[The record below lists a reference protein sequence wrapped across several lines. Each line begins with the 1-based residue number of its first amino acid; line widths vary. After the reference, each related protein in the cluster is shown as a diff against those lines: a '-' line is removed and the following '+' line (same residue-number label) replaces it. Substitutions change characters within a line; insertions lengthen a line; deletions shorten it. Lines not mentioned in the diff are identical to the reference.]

1 MTQMMVFMSW
11 IFFRLPNLKDSGL
24 AIQRLWGQA
33 GDIQFAQ
40 KIYVETLQI
49 DRFHISLLLGVIFA
63 GMAIAYAIHRGLKLH
78 LNWIVKLLLVPIC
91 LFAAW
96 LLAPNEAPPY
106 IYFDF

>member
-1 MTQMMVFMSW
+1 
-11 IFFRLPNLKDSGL
+11 LPNLKESGRVVQHWVGRT
-24 AIQRLWGQA
+24 A
-33 GDIQFAQ
+33 DVQFAQ

-49 DRFHISLLLGVIFA
+49 DRLHLTFLLGLL
-63 GMAIAYAIHRGLKLH
+63 MAAMILAYFINRGLKLQ
-78 LNWIVKLLLVPIC
+78 LSWPVKILLVPIC